1 MRHLRMTIGFAAV
14 VCACAVFSA
23 PALAKEFTASRLPH
37 PCSEAEPCKT
47 KGVGIGTVDEAR
59 PEYTQQFK
67 FGSFTIECKTAASK
81 AATQAE
87 GAITWSTSQIFA
99 TEVKFGGCKTLA
111 KFGTFTG
118 AIATKFNNG
127 LPVKFVYHVNG
138 FVEEGS
144 GETESEV
151 EVGGAASSFKIGGKI
166 CTISWPAQTVPATAV
181 KKPEGEFSA
190 AAYSDNVVPV
200 TVSNHF
206 PTGLQEKLVI
216 ANKFR
221 GMSWEYE
228 EGQCVG
234 EGGFEE
240 EAPKTEA
247 KTGQFTGTFE
257 ESVNAGNLGFK
268 A

>member
-23 PALAKEFTASRLPH
+23 PALAKEFTASRAPH

-47 KGVGIGTVDEAR
+47 KGKGIGTVDEAR

-67 FGSFTIECKTAASK
+67 FGSFTIECKTAASH
-81 AATQAE
+81 AATPAE

-144 GETESEV
+144 GETETEV

-181 KKPEGEFSA
+181 KKPEGEYSA
-190 AAYSDNVVPV
+190 AVYSNNIVPV

-221 GMSWEYE
+221 QMSWEYE

-257 ESVNAGNLGFK
+257 EEVNAGNLGFK

>member
-1 MRHLRMTIGFAAV
+1 MRHLRMTFGIAAV
-14 VCACAVFSA
+14 VCACAVITA
-23 PALAKEFTASRLPH
+23 PAFAKEFTASRLPH

-47 KGVGIGTVDEAR
+47 KGHGIGAPDEAR
-59 PEYTQQFK
+59 PEYTTQFK
-67 FGSFTIECKTAASK
+67 FGFFTIECKKASLSGK
-81 AATQAE
+81 TVNE
-87 GAITWSTSQIFA
+87 GAVTWATSQTLS
-99 TEVKFGGCKTLA
+99 TEVKFGMCKTLA
-111 KFGTFTG
+111 KFGAFTG
-118 AIATKFNNG
+118 GISTNFNGG

-151 EVGGAASSFKIGGKI
+151 EVGGAASSFKVGGKL
-166 CTISWPAQTVPATAV
+166 CTISWPAQTVPVAAI

-190 AAYSDNVVPV
+190 AVYSDNLVPV
-200 TVSNHF
+200 AVSNKF
-206 PTGLQEKLVI
+206 PSGLQEKLVI
-216 ANKFR
+216 ANSFK
-221 GMSWEYE
+221 GMEWAYE

-247 KTGQFTGTFE
+247 KSGAFKGTFE
-257 ESVNAGNLGFK
+257 AEVGGGNLGFK

>member
-23 PALAKEFTASRLPH
+23 PAFAKEFTASRVLT

-47 KGVGIGTVDEAR
+47 KGKGIGAPDEKH

-67 FGSFTIECKTAASK
+67 FGSFTIECKTAVSK
-81 AATQAE
+81 AKVPAE
-87 GAITWSTSQIFA
+87 GAIAWVTSLTLS

-111 KFGTFTG
+111 KFNGWTG
-118 AIATKFNNG
+118 AIGTKFNG
-127 LPVKFVYHVNG
+127 GAPVKFVYHING

-166 CTISWPAQTVPATAV
+166 CTISWPAQTVPIAAI
-181 KKPEGEFSA
+181 KKPEGEFTA
-190 AAYSDNVVPV
+190 AVYSNNTVPV
-200 TVSNHF
+200 PVSKKF
-206 PTGLQEKLVI
+206 PSGLQEKLVI
-216 ANKFR
+216 ANVFK
-221 GMSWEYE
+221 GMEWSYE

-247 KTGQFTGTFE
+247 KSGFFKGTFE
-257 ESVNAGNLGFK
+257 EEVVGGNLAFK

>member
-23 PALAKEFTASRLPH
+23 PAFAKEFTASRAPN

-47 KGVGIGTVDEAR
+47 KGKGIGSIDEAR

-81 AATQAE
+81 ATVPAE
-87 GAITWSTSQIFA
+87 GAITWATSSTFA

-111 KFGTFTG
+111 KFGSFTG
-118 AIATKFNNG
+118 AIGTKFNG
-127 LPVKFVYHVNG
+127 GAPVKFVYHING

-144 GETESEV
+144 GETETEV
-151 EVGGAASSFKIGGKI
+151 EVGGAASSFKIGQKI
-166 CTISWPAQTVPATAV
+166 CTISWPAQTVPIGAI
-181 KKPEGEFSA
+181 KNPEGEFTA
-190 AAYSDNVVPV
+190 AVYSNNSVPV
-200 TVSNHF
+200 KISNKF
-206 PTGLQEKLVI
+206 PSGLKETLVI
-216 ANKFR
+216 ANVFKA
-221 GMSWEYE
+221 MTWEYE

-247 KTGQFTGTFE
+247 RNGTFKGTFE
-257 ESVNAGNLGFK
+257 EEVLGGNLGFK
-268 A
+268 E

>member
-23 PALAKEFTASRLPH
+23 PAFAKEFTASRALSA
-37 PCSEAEPCKT
+37 CSEAEPCKT
-47 KGVGIGTVDEAR
+47 KGKGIGTVDEAR

-81 AATQAE
+81 TTLPAE
-87 GAITWSTSQIFA
+87 GAITWATSLTFA

-111 KFGTFTG
+111 KFGSFTG
-118 AIATKFNNG
+118 AIGTKFNG
-127 LPVKFVYHVNG
+127 GAPLKIVYHING

-144 GETESEV
+144 GETETEV
-151 EVGGAASSFKIGGKI
+151 EVGGAASSFKIGQKI
-166 CTISWPAQTVPATAV
+166 CTISWPAQTLPLGAI
-181 KKPEGEFSA
+181 KKPEGEFTA
-190 AAYSDNVVPV
+190 AVYSNNTVPV
-200 TVSNHF
+200 KVSKKF
-206 PTGLQEKLVI
+206 PSGLQEKLVI
-216 ANKFR
+216 ANVWK
-221 GMSWEYE
+221 GMEWEYE
-228 EGQCVG
+228 EGQCIG

-247 KTGQFTGTFE
+247 KNGTFKGTFE
-257 ESVNAGNLGFK
+257 EEVVGGNLGFK